1 MSDTDKTPP
10 AETPPAVETPN
21 GALTPES
28 VKPGDIV
35 RPLSA
40 EETRG
45 ATAPPPAAPA
55 AETPAAENPF
65 AGVKDSLGREFDPV
79 VFRLKNG
86 QPQVDTRGRFVPA
99 GLGRRTGGAL
109 STIPPDSPAVP
120 AAAAQTAPLPP
131 APDEY
136 HLAAQAAC
144 RALYAL
150 GMLLGGDEWMPEGD
164 EHTNLVNAAEAYF
177 RAKQFKDV
185 PPGLALTIAVAGY
198 VAPRL
203 SKPKTLS
210 RLEKLRLWW
219 AGLKSTRRAESIAGR
234 AASVS

>member
-1 MSDTDKTPP
+1 MSDTENTPPPETPP
-10 AETPPAVETPN
+10 AEKTSN
-21 GALTPES
+21 GATAPES

-35 RPLSA
+35 RPLTA

-45 ATAPPPAAPA
+45 LV
-55 AETPAAENPF
+55 ETPATPPAPQTPPAENPF
-65 AGVKDSLGREFDPV
+65 AGQKDSLGREFDAA

-86 QPQVDTRGRFVPA
+86 QPQIDTRGRFVPA
-99 GLGRRTGGAL
+99 GLGRKTGGAL
-109 STIPPDSPAVP
+109 STIPPDVP
-120 AAAAQTAPLPP
+120 LAPPPPPLAAPP

-219 AGLKSTRRAESIAGR
+219 AGFKSTRRAESIAGR
-234 AASVS
+234 AAAVS